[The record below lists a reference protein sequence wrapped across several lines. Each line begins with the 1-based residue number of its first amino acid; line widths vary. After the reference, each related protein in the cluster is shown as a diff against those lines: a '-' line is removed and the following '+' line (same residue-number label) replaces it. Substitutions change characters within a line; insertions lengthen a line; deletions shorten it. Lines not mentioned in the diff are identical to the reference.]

1 MSFKDYLVFGS
12 ESQSYQTRS
21 GDTVNK
27 FLIHYLDPKT
37 VLSNQL
43 ELGSMPLQKDIIAA
57 GSVNPSVFADLP
69 GYYELKFRGF
79 SQRIGRDVKVS
90 QKLVDANRTG
100 SFTLPTCTV
109 DPDAY
114 LLLYAKFYNIHIDG
128 KNLKGS
134 KLFYLD
140 PSQDCDNF
148 GYHLNSISCSSTV
161 LNVKSCLV
169 KVPGYYLL
177 DFSDV
182 RGVDGDASLRLD
194 TLEFVKEVDLANS
207 SSSTVSSTYSYAN
220 S

>member
-27 FLIHYLDPKT
+27 FIIHYLDPKT

-43 ELGSMPLQKDIIAA
+43 ESGCMPLQKDIISA

-69 GYYELKFRGF
+69 GYYELNFRGF

-100 SFTLPTCTV
+100 SFTFSTCTD

-114 LLLYAKFYNIHIDG
+114 LLLYVKFYNVNIDG
-128 KNLKGS
+128 KNIKGS

-140 PSQDCDNF
+140 PSQGSDSF
-148 GYHLNSISCSSTV
+148 GYHLNSISCSSNT
-161 LNVKSCLV
+161 LNVKALIKS
-169 KVPGYYLL
+169 VPGYYLL

-194 TLEFVKEVDLANS
+194 TLEFVQSVDLANS

-220 S
+220 P